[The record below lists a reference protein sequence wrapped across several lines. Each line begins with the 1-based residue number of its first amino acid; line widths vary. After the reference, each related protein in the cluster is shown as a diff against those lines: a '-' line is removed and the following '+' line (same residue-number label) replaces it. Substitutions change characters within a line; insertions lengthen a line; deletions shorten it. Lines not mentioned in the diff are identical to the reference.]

1 MRIISVR
8 EHPEYADVAID
19 YFSSKW
25 QVPRIIYEDSIRH
38 AITTPNPLPQWY
50 LLEKDDKIIGS
61 AGLITNDFI
70 SRMDLYPWA
79 CGLFIEEEY
88 RGNAYGSLLLERA
101 KRDSRKAGFKNMYL
115 CTDHVGFYEK
125 YGFSYVGQGYHPWG
139 EESRIYGISLEQS
152 TDFTIRQETAKD
164 WDEIYP
170 LIRTAFRTANVKDG
184 DEQDFAVGLRNS
196 ERYIPELALVAEQ
209 DGKLIGHI
217 MLTKTYVNQPDGSRF
232 EALLLAPV
240 SVLLEYRDLGVGSAL
255 IEESCRIAKDMGYKA
270 VFLVGDPNY
279 YSRFGFVRT
288 SSFGI
293 RPTNEIPEQYVQVRE
308 LIPGALEMVRGNVNC
323 I

>member
-8 EHPEYADVAID
+8 ENPKYKEIAID
-19 YFSSKW
+19 YFDSKW
-25 QVPRIIYEDSIRH
+25 SASRIIYEDSITH
-38 AITTPNPLPQWY
+38 AITSPNPLPQWY

-61 AGLITNDFI
+61 CGLITNDFI

-115 CTDHVGFYEK
+115 STDHVNFYEK
-125 YGFSYVGQGYHPWG
+125 YGFHYIGQGYHPWG
-139 EESRIYGISLEQS
+139 EESRIYEISLDIQ
-152 TDFTIRQETAKD
+152 TDFVIRQETEKD
-164 WDEIYP
+164 WDEIYK
-170 LIRTAFRTANVKDG
+170 LIYTAFRTANVKDG

-196 ERYIPELALVAEQ
+196 DRYIPELALVAEQ
-209 DGKLIGHI
+209 NGRLIGHI
-217 MLTKTYVNQPDGSRF
+217 MLTKTTVTQPSGSHY

-240 SVLLEYRDLGVGSAL
+240 SVLLEYRDIGVGAAL
-255 IEESCRIAKDMGYKA
+255 INESCRIAREMGYGA

-279 YSRFGFVRT
+279 YSRLGFVRT

-293 RPTNEIPEQYVQVRE
+293 FPESDIPEQYVQVRE
-308 LIPGALEMVRGNVNC
+308 LVPGILQSVKGTVDC